1 MEIAAVIVVVDVVER
16 KSTRVAQQWKN
27 MYMWRPITT

>member
-16 KSTRVAQQWKN
+16 KSFNVNFRDLIKFK
-27 MYMWRPITT
+27 